1 MRVCIASLIVLLLP
15 LHAWADGGLTIVG
28 EDRLAPKEIKLNE
41 KLFKLSGLSARGYR
55 EKKCH
60 KRSLKI
66 VANSPICTDRGVG
79 KINQCN
85 HPLAEKWLWFEDEV
99 KQLTAICMKGIFFDE
114 RIVNDVIHWSEWTK
128 MLANVEKLQPVYLA
142 ELAVSDSDLNLASG
156 DGANMASSGEML
168 AFGIQYLKGNEVIQD
183 YVTAHMWF
191 NLAAARGNKDA
202 AEGRGALA
210 KLMTQ
215 TQIAEAQK
223 RARRWMEKHPKSAHL
238 SPRPYAPPR
247 PICSYASSSC

>member
-1 MRVCIASLIVLLLP
+1 MRVFIASLIVLLLP
-15 LHAWADGGLTIVG
+15 LHAWADNSLTIVG
-28 EDRLAPKEIKLNE
+28 EDQFAPKEIKLNE

-60 KRSLKI
+60 KRSLEI
-66 VANSPICTDRGVG
+66 VANSPICTQRGVG
-79 KINQCN
+79 LINQCN
-85 HPLAEKWLWFEDEV
+85 HLLAEKWLWFENEV

-114 RIVNDVIHWSEWTK
+114 RIVNGVNHWSEWKK
-128 MLANVEKLQPVYLA
+128 MLANVETLQPTYLA
-142 ELAVSDSDLNLASG
+142 ELAVSDSDLSLASS
-156 DGANMASSGEML
+156 DDAYMAAPGGML
-168 AFGIQYLKGNEVIQD
+168 ALGIQYLEGSEVIQD

-202 AEGRGALA
+202 AERRYALA
-210 KLMTQ
+210 KLMTLP
-215 TQIAEAQK
+215 QIAEAQK
-223 RARRWMEKHPKSAHL
+223 RARRWMEKHPKSAHF

>member
-1 MRVCIASLIVLLLP
+1 MRVFIASLIVLLLP

-85 HPLAEKWLWFEDEV
+85 HPAMEKWLFFEPEV
-99 KQLTAICMKGIFFDE
+99 NQLTAICMKGIFFDE
-114 RIVNDVIHWSEWTK
+114 RIVNGVIHWTEWTK
-128 MLANVEKLQPVYLA
+128 MLANVETLQPVCIWW
-142 ELAVSDSDLNLASG
+142 NW
-156 DGANMASSGEML
+156 
-168 AFGIQYLKGNEVIQD
+168 Q
-183 YVTAHMWF
+183 HP
-191 NLAAARGNKDA
+191 
-202 AEGRGALA
+202 
-210 KLMTQ
+210 
-215 TQIAEAQK
+215 IAT
-223 RARRWMEKHPKSAHL
+223 
-238 SPRPYAPPR
+238 
-247 PICSYASSSC
+247 